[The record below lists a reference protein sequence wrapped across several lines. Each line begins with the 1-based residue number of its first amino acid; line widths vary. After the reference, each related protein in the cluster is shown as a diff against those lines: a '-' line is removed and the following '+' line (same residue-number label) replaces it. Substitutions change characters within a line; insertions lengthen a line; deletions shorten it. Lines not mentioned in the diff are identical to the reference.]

1 MPDRATLIAEMNRA
15 ARDAGRVILDIYHR
29 GFETERK
36 ADGSPVTEADRQGE
50 ALILE
55 RLATVA
61 PGIPVVSEENAASHS
76 LRPPDRFFLVDP
88 LDGTKEFVSR
98 NGEFTVNIALIESGV
113 PVLGVVY
120 APAKGPL
127 FYVDAERRAIEERD
141 GKAAVIHVRAAPAA
155 GLVAAVSRSHLDTA
169 SQDYLARY
177 KIAGTISAGS
187 SLKFCLVA
195 RGDADVYPRFGPTN
209 EWDTA
214 AGDAVLRAAGGRMLS
229 PDGSVFR
236 YAKPNYRN
244 GPYIAWGRTGGT
256 S

>member
-1 MPDRATLIAEMNRA
+1 MPDRSTLIAEMNRA
-15 ARDAGRVILDIYHR
+15 ALDAGRVILDIY
-29 GFETERK
+29 GQSFTPERK
-36 ADGSPVTEADRQGE
+36 ADGSPVTEADRQAE

-55 RLATVA
+55 HLKAAA
-61 PGIPVVSEENAASHS
+61 PGIPIVSEENAASHS
-76 LRPPDRFFLVDP
+76 LKPPGRFFLVDP

-98 NGEFTVNIALIESGV
+98 NGEFTVNIALIEEGV

-120 APAKGPL
+120 APVKGGL
-127 FYVDAERRAIEERD
+127 YWVDARGRAIEALD
-141 GKAAVIHVRAAPAA
+141 GRETIIRVRPAPAS
-155 GLVAAVSRSHLDTA
+155 GLVAAISRSHLDEASTA
-169 SQDYLARY
+169 YLAKH

-195 RGDADVYPRFGPTN
+195 RGDADVYPRFGTTN

-214 AGDAVLRAAGGRMLS
+214 AGDAVLRAAGGRMS
-229 PDGSVFR
+229 TPEGHVFR

-244 GPYIAWGRTGGT
+244 GPYIAWGAPGAT